1 MRVGLTLLIGVL
13 AGFLMLAVAGG
24 LMVCA
29 GAFDMAA
36 TVAAGSLE
44 QRVAGMTL
52 EASVRKRSP
61 RKKSP
66 FASSPAV
73 LSEGREHYSED
84 CLVCHGA
91 PGLES
96 SDIAK
101 GMNPAPPDL
110 SLPRTQKRSDGNLFW
125 IIGQGI
131 RMTGMPA
138 FAPTHTEDEIWKMV
152 AFVRHLPNLTQEER
166 SRLTVKEKSE
176 EQDQDR

>member
-36 TVAAGSLE
+36 TVAPGSLE

-66 FASSPAV
+66 FAASPAV
-73 LSEGREHYSED
+73 LLEGRGDYS
-84 CLVCHGA
+84 
-91 PGLES
+91 
-96 SDIAK
+96 
-101 GMNPAPPDL
+101 
-110 SLPRTQKRSDGNLFW
+110 
-125 IIGQGI
+125 
-131 RMTGMPA
+131 
-138 FAPTHTEDEIWKMV
+138 
-152 AFVRHLPNLTQEER
+152 
-166 SRLTVKEKSE
+166 
-176 EQDQDR
+176 QDRLVRPRAPRLGISDKPHEKEPRPH

>member
-1 MRVGLTLLIGVL
+1 
-13 AGFLMLAVAGG
+13 
-24 LMVCA
+24 
-29 GAFDMAA
+29 
-36 TVAAGSLE
+36 
-44 QRVAGMTL
+44 
-52 EASVRKRSP
+52 
-61 RKKSP
+61 
-66 FASSPAV
+66 
-73 LSEGREHYSED
+73 
-84 CLVCHGA
+84 
-91 PGLES
+91 
-96 SDIAK
+96 
-101 GMNPAPPDL
+101 MNPAPPDL